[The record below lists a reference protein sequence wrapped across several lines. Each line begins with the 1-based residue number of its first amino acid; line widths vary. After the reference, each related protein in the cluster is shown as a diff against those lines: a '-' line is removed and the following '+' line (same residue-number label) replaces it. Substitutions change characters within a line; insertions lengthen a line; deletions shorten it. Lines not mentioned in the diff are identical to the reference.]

1 MTDNK
6 RFTDNGNSTITDM
19 KMKIIWK
26 KTDSFQDTKKWQN
39 WFKCQDYTEITNI
52 QQFAGSEEWRYP
64 NEEEAWSLFD
74 LGNKN
79 TDKYGDE
86 TLPIY
91 GDTQMRKRHGVCL
104 TLATKTLINMAM
116 KFISIQYLDQDPVEQ
131 HGPVKRKIRQ
141 LLSYNTKMA

>member
-1 MTDNK
+1 MTNSK
-6 RFTDNGNSTITDM
+6 RFTDNGNETITDLEM
-19 KMKIIWK
+19 KLIWK

-52 QQFAGSEEWRYP
+52 QRFAGSEGWRYP

-86 TLPIY
+86 IY
-91 GDTQMRKRHGVCL
+91 LHSIFGSGSGGTTWTREEKDSS
-104 TLATKTLINMAM
+104 ALI
-116 KFISIQYLDQDPVEQ
+116 IQYED
-131 HGPVKRKIRQ
+131 GVKVWPSKYANMNMCVRLVRHLI
-141 LLSYNTKMA
+141 

>member
-1 MTDNK
+1 MTDKK
-6 RFTDNGNSTITDM
+6 RFTDNGNSTITDI

-52 QQFAGSEEWRYP
+52 QRFAGSEEWRYP

-86 TLPIY
+86 IY
-91 GDTQMRKRHGVCL
+91 LHSIFGPGSCGTTWTIEEKDSSALV
-104 TLATKTLINMAM
+104 
-116 KFISIQYLDQDPVEQ
+116 IQYED
-131 HGPVKRKIRQ
+131 GVKVWPSKYANMNMCVRLVRN
-141 LLSYNTKMA
+141 LT

>member
-1 MTDNK
+1 
-6 RFTDNGNSTITDM
+6 M
-19 KMKIIWK
+19 KLIWK

-52 QQFAGSEEWRYP
+52 QRFAGSDEWRYP

-86 TLPIY
+86 IY
-91 GDTQMRKRHGVCL
+91 LHSIFGPGSGGTTWTIEEKDSSALVVQYEDGVKVWPSKYANMNMCVRLVRNL
-104 TLATKTLINMAM
+104 T
-116 KFISIQYLDQDPVEQ
+116 
-131 HGPVKRKIRQ
+131 
-141 LLSYNTKMA
+141 

>member
-39 WFKCQDYTEITNI
+39 WFKCQDYTAITNI
-52 QQFAGSEEWRYP
+52 QRFAGSEEWRYP

-74 LGNKN
+74 LSNKN

-86 TLPIY
+86 IY
-91 GDTQMRKRHGVCL
+91 LHSIFGPGSGGTTWTSEEKDSS
-104 TLATKTLINMAM
+104 ALI
-116 KFISIQYLDQDPVEQ
+116 IQYED
-131 HGPVKRKIRQ
+131 GVKVWPSKYANMNMCVRLVRK
-141 LLSYNTKMA
+141 LA

>member
-6 RFTDNGNSTITDM
+6 RFIDNGNSTITYL

-39 WFKCQDYTEITNI
+39 WFKCQDYSEITNI
-52 QQFAGSEEWRYP
+52 QLFAGSEEWRYP

-86 TLPIY
+86 IY
-91 GDTQMRKRHGVCL
+91 LHSIFGPGSGGTTWTIEEKDSSALV
-104 TLATKTLINMAM
+104 
-116 KFISIQYLDQDPVEQ
+116 IQYED
-131 HGPVKRKIRQ
+131 GVKVWPSKYANMNMCVRLVRN
-141 LLSYNTKMA
+141 LT